1 MAATELGPG
10 AVLGDDDRYR
20 LEHVLGLGGM
30 ASVWLAFDRRLGRP
44 VAIKVPSDTLALDRE
59 YVARFEREA
68 RVAAG
73 LSHPHLVKVYDFSV
87 ASSRPFLVMEY
98 VAGDNLA
105 ASLARQ
111 GERDWDAELLSQELL
126 SALDYIHR
134 AGIVHRDVKP
144 ANVLI
149 GDDQHARL
157 TDFGIAQPADATRLT
172 RTGMIVGS
180 DRYIAPEV
188 RRGAPATAVSDLY
201 ACGVLIQ
208 ECLPTAPSDRL
219 AALAAALTATAPER
233 RPASGAEA
241 IAMLG
246 RSSGRAANRSGTR
259 AGARPVQRVRRR
271 RLPVEPPT
279 TAGTQV
285 RPVLAPPR
293 TASTRVRRAPA
304 SHATAPTAIRAAP
317 QTSTTR
323 RETIGRRL
331 LLALLAFVVAVLTA
345 VAVVTLDTPRG
356 GSPASAGPRPTP
368 AHASLA
374 QQLGGLDQA
383 VDRSRR

>member
-10 AVLGDDDRYR
+10 TVLGNDDRYR
-20 LEHVLGLGGM
+20 LERVLGLGGM
-30 ASVWLAFDRRLGRP
+30 ASVWLAFDRRLGRS

-105 ASLARQ
+105 ASLALP
-111 GERDWDAELLSQELL
+111 GEREWDAELLAQELL

-134 AGIVHRDVKP
+134 AGIVHRDIKP

-149 GDDQHARL
+149 ATDGHARL

-188 RRGAPATAVSDLY
+188 RRGAPATALSDLY
-201 ACGVLIQ
+201 ACGVLIE
-208 ECLPTAPSDRL
+208 ECLPTPPNDRL
-219 AALAAALTATAPER
+219 VALAAALTATAPER

-246 RSSGRAANRSGTR
+246 RSAGRAAARR
-259 AGARPVQRVRRR
+259 DAHAGARPVRRVPRRR
-271 RLPVEPPT
+271 RPVEPPA
-279 TAGTQV
+279 TAATAV
-285 RPVLAPPR
+285 RPMLAPPR
-293 TASTRVRRAPA
+293 TASTRVRREPVT
-304 SHATAPTAIRAAP
+304 HATAPTVVHATP
-317 QTSTTR
+317 QTRPAPRDSLR
-323 RETIGRRL
+323 RRL
-331 LLALLAFVVAVLTA
+331 LLALVAFAVAIVTA
-345 VAVVTLDTPRG
+345 VAVVALDPPRSG
-356 GSPASAGPRPTP
+356 RPPSSAPRLTP
-368 AHASLA
+368 ARASLA
-374 QQLGGLDQA
+374 QQLTDLDQA
-383 VDRSRR
+383 VGRSRR